1 MDEQECPLRME
12 QPYYVWNRAAPVF
25 NYQWLLNVQ

>member
-1 MDEQECPLRME
+1 MDEQEYPLRME

-25 NYQWLLNVQ
+25 LIINSF